1 MLRPRWW
8 QLDAPYDG
16 RVDTWFW
23 VVILLGAALIALVIV
38 GAVRARNRVDPTDV
52 SLDPALVAKVRS
64 QYRKGDK
71 LGAVKALRA
80 ATGLGLA
87 DAVRIVDKLGA
98 TAKPA
103 SSKAGP
109 STAGPGRRWASRRWG
124 SPADLRD
131 HRSRS
136 RGRTALAGGRRA
148 ADRGDQDGAHAD
160 RDGTEGREGVRRPAP
175 APVAAGV
182 CASLGWAPGAT
193 APVGRRVCGRAWC
206 AARAEHWLLG
216 ATGSSALSVGR
227 RGELVGLG
235 VGRVRCAARAE
246 HVVAGG
252 NRILRAEQV
261 GLTWSRGGA
270 AGLTD
275 AVEPV

>member
-8 QLDAPYDG
+8 QFDAPYDG

-52 SLDPALVAKVRS
+52 SLDPALVAKVRN

-103 SSKAGP
+103 SSKVGPSTAGP
-109 STAGPGRRWASRRWG
+109 STAGP
-124 SPADLRD
+124 
-131 HRSRS
+131 
-136 RGRTALAGGRRA
+136 
-148 ADRGDQDGAHAD
+148 
-160 RDGTEGREGVRRPAP
+160 
-175 APVAAGV
+175 VAAGGV
-182 CASLGWAPGAT
+182 PPISATIGPDHEDELRSL
-193 APVGRRVCGRAWC
+193 V
-206 AARAEHWLLG
+206 
-216 ATGSSALSVGR
+216 
-227 RGELVGLG
+227 
-235 VGRVRCAARAE
+235 
-246 HVVAGG
+246 
-252 NRILRAEQV
+252 
-261 GLTWSRGGA
+261 A
-270 AGLTD
+270 AGQQIEAIKMVRTLTGMGLKD
-275 AVEPV
+275 AKEYIDRLPPR

>member
-8 QLDAPYDG
+8 QFDAPYDG

-103 SSKAGP
+103 SSKPRP
-109 STAGPGRRWASRRWG
+109 STAGPVAAAGVPPISATIG
-124 SPADLRD
+124 PDHEDELR
-131 HRSRS
+131 S
-136 RGRTALAGGRRA
+136 L
-148 ADRGDQDGAHAD
+148 
-160 RDGTEGREGVRRPAP
+160 
-175 APVAAGV
+175 VAAGQQIEAIKMV
-182 CASLGWAPGAT
+182 RTL
-193 APVGRRVCGRAWC
+193 
-206 AARAEHWLLG
+206 
-216 ATGSSALSVGR
+216 TGM
-227 RGELVGLG
+227 GLK
-235 VGRVRCAARAE
+235 
-246 HVVAGG
+246 
-252 NRILRAEQV
+252 
-261 GLTWSRGGA
+261 
-270 AGLTD
+270 D
-275 AVEPV
+275 AKEYVDRLPPR